1 MKKRMMA
8 ALAAFLLVATA
19 LTGCGA
25 KNNETED
32 IYVNEKVEAF
42 VEEQRAAVEQEDF
55 SMGGQIDATITAEGD
70 AVVFTYQYLG
80 ELDAA
85 SLEELTEI
93 WAVQLDPENE
103 EIQTSLAELREKT
116 TPEAYMVVRFLSVD
130 GETLYSAEL
139 K

>member
-70 AVVFTYQYLG
+70 AVIFTYQYLG

>member
-55 SMGGQIDATITAEGD
+55 SMGGQIDTTITAEGD

-85 SLEELTEI
+85 SLGELTEI
-93 WAVQLDPENE
+93 WAVQLDPKNE
-103 EIQTSLAELREKT
+103 QIQTSLAELREKT

>member
-8 ALAAFLLVATA
+8 ALAAFLLVATV

-32 IYVNEKVEAF
+32 VYVNEKVEAF